1 MKRCLSQES
10 DESEVLRCVWSPRED
25 VALREAS
32 IKYKGECWNL
42 VAEYVKR
49 VTSSSAQVKTA
60 KQCRERWNNQL
71 SPNVQLTPLS
81 DIEIRKLFEL
91 HGEYGNSWS
100 KISGRMPGRTDNIVK
115 NYFLCRLRR
124 LARSIK
130 RGAVEQ
136 ATPKDEEDFLH
147 TLYLIDYLY
156 RYYISP
162 ERNENI
168 RKSLNAQTRKRKNG
182 GDRYINK
189 VVSSDETMAGKLS
202 AFTRELI
209 ASFKLDEGKIKDY
222 EYLADLKASGNFTG
236 SSIASNALHSED
248 GKTSSS
254 PTGKPVPNHLAVQS
268 VELGGLELPLPRTV
282 VSKKSEREDFVP
294 KFAFAAYSLPCLSGL
309 YQRGLIGEPPVT
321 HSKLV
326 Q

>member
-25 VALREAS
+25 AALREAS

-42 VAEYVKR
+42 VAECVKE
-49 VTSSSAQVKTA
+49 VTSSSGQVKTA

-81 DIEIRKLFEL
+81 DIEIRRLFEL

-100 KISGRMPGRTDNIVK
+100 KISGRLPGRTDNIVK

-124 LARSIK
+124 LARNIR
-130 RGAVEQ
+130 RGTIEE
-136 ATPKDEEDFLH
+136 ATPKDEEDLLQ

-162 ERNENI
+162 ERHENI

-182 GDRYINK
+182 GDQYINK
-189 VVSSDETMAGKLS
+189 VVASDEGIVGKLS
-202 AFTRELI
+202 TFARELI
-209 ASFKLDEGKIKDY
+209 ASFKMDERKIKAY
-222 EYLADLKASGNFTG
+222 EYLVGLKASGNFAG
-236 SSIASNALHSED
+236 SSIASNALHNED
-248 GKTSSS
+248 GKTLSS
-254 PTGKPVPNHLAVQS
+254 PSVVQS
-268 VELGGLELPLPRTV
+268 VEVSGLELPLPRAEV
-282 VSKKSEREDFVP
+282 NRKREMEDFVP
-294 KFAFAAYSLPCLSGL
+294 KFTFAVYSLPCLSGL
-309 YQRGLIGEPPVT
+309 YQRGLIGELLAI
-321 HSKLV
+321 HSNLV